1 MDEAIAS
8 VAVDLSK
15 RPFLVYRLPSEIPK
29 TGESFSILGK
39 EFFRAFATRAGMN
52 LHIDVGYGE
61 NEHHII
67 EAMFKAVGRAL
78 DIATSIDDRIIG
90 VHSTKGSL

>member
-1 MDEAIAS
+1 
-8 VAVDLSK
+8 
-15 RPFLVYRLPSEIPK
+15 
-29 TGESFSILGK
+29 
-39 EFFRAFATRAGMN
+39 
-52 LHIDVGYGE
+52 GE

-78 DIATSIDDRIIG
+78 DIATSLDDRIIG